1 MLTNLAKFSSH
12 PALPLLALLL
22 ANVVF
27 YASLASAIS

>member
-1 MLTNLAKFSSH
+1 MLTRFARLSRH

-22 ANVVF
+22 ANIVF